1 MTTKKT
7 NALADSWKRWL
18 AWLVAASV
26 FAVGCVFLS
35 DWQFDRRQEAV
46 NKIQL
51 VSANYDQSPAELADL
66 VKDGQFDPANEWRPV
81 LLEGSFMPDK
91 AVLVRN
97 RPYNGQPGFLQVVPF
112 ETTNGVIVAIETG
125 WLPTGSK
132 QDSPDVVPLPS
143 SDVLQ
148 IIARLRP
155 SEPTLNRNAPAG
167 QLGTLN
173 VEKLV
178 SKVNLQGNVL
188 TSAYLRLAT
197 SYDSTK
203 PWPKVLAKPELT
215 EGNHLSYALQWILF
229 ALMAFTALI
238 WGIRQEVRF
247 KRMATDETYRPK
259 TRKKIGDAD
268 KAAEDALL
276 G

>member
-7 NALADSWKRWL
+7 SALAESWKRWL
-18 AWLVAASV
+18 AWLVAVSV

-46 NKIQL
+46 KKIEL
-51 VSANYDQSPAELADL
+51 VSANYDQSPVELADI
-66 VKDGQFDPANEWRPV
+66 VKDGQFDPAHEWRQV
-81 LLEGSFMPDK
+81 LLEGRFIPEK

-112 ETTNGVIVAIETG
+112 ETSAGVLVAIETG

-132 QDSPDVVPLPS
+132 QDSPDIVPLPS
-143 SDVLQ
+143 SEPQQ

-155 SEPTLNRNAPAG
+155 TEPTLNRNAPAG

-173 VEKLV
+173 VEALV
-178 SKVNLQGNVL
+178 SKVDLQGQVL

-197 SYDSTK
+197 TYDSTQ

-247 KRMATDETYRPK
+247 KRMATDENYKPK
-259 TRKKIGDAD
+259 TRKKLGDAD